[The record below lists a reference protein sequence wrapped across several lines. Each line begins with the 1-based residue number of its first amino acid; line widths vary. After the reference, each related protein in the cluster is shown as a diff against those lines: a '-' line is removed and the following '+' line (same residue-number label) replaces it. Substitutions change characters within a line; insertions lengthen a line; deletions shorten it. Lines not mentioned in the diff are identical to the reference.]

1 MEETTSDATHSDPT
15 RKGEVERT
23 SDSTEKGGVE
33 TTSNPTQAVV
43 VVESLQGN
51 VEGHPTQLKE
61 DPTQEK
67 GDEGMVVTGK
77 YFLRSISMVNLI
89 GFFYLYFTFGKV

>member
-51 VEGHPTQLKE
+51 VEGHPTQ
-61 DPTQEK
+61 EK
-67 GDEGMVVTGK
+67 GDEGTVVTGK
-77 YFLRSISMVNLI
+77 YVLRSICMVNLI
-89 GFFYLYFTFGKV
+89 GFFHFYFTFGKV